1 MDSRMNN
8 TQASTT
14 NRRGF
19 LAGSAAMAA
28 AGALP
33 LFSIPRYARAAEIN
47 LKYGSELPL
56 EHPQVVRIKEAAEA
70 VGKET
75 NGRVNIEVF
84 ANGALGSI
92 TDMISQTRSG
102 AMQMLSVAMA
112 NMTTFDP
119 KASLSIPYAFRD
131 YDAVWAAMDG
141 DVGAHSRRVISRFG
155 LHVFDKMWDHGFR
168 QMTSRV
174 KPIASPDDLK
184 GVKIRVAV
192 VPMYVSLFRS
202 LGAAPTPINFS
213 ELYTSLQTRVV
224 DGQENS
230 LALIDSARFYEVQ
243 TFVSMTNHIWE
254 GYVTVFNDAA
264 WKKIPANLQ
273 DTIAKSFAQATLAQR
288 QDMVALSG
296 KLQAQL
302 QTKGMKFNQPD
313 PAPFRKALTDAGFYK
328 EWREKFGPESW
339 AVLEKYSGNLA

>member
-1 MDSRMNN
+1 MD
-8 TQASTT
+8 STT
-14 NRRGF
+14 NRTGASTVGRRSF
-19 LAGSAAMAA
+19 LAGGAAIA

-33 LFSIPRYARAAEIN
+33 LFTIPRYAHAAEIN

-56 EHPQVVRIKEAAEA
+56 EHPQAVRIKEAADA
-70 VGKET
+70 IGKET

-102 AMQMLSVAMA
+102 AIQMLSVAMA

-119 KASLSIPYAFRD
+119 KASLSIPYAFKD

-184 GVKIRVAV
+184 GLKIRVAV

-230 LALIDSARFYEVQ
+230 LALIESARFFEVQ
-243 TFVSMTNHIWE
+243 TYVSMTNHIWE

-264 WKKIPANLQ
+264 WKKVPGNLQ
-273 DTIAKSFAQATLAQR
+273 DIIAKNFAQATLAQR
-288 QDMVALSG
+288 KDMVALSG
-296 KLQAQL
+296 NLQSQLQA
-302 QTKGMKFNQPD
+302 KGMKFNQAD
-313 PAPFRKALTDAGFYK
+313 PAPFRKALADAGFYK

-339 AVLEKYSGNLA
+339 AILEKYSGNLA